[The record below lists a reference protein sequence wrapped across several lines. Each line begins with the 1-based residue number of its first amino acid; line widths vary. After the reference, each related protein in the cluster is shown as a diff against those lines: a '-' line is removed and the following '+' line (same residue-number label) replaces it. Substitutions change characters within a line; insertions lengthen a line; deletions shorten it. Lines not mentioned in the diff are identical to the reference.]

1 MAPYDSG
8 QEQAVE
14 PELDV
19 DTDEYSDLEQVQ
31 NILDDY
37 WAGTKDE
44 KRLHTVLCD
53 KAQDCYE
60 AMDRR
65 GFFQMMRL
73 SYAMYYGLGTA
84 GIGVESLETQCIQFE
99 GEDGELVMFRVNEFR
114 SLCDQIFNMTTKNRP
129 AFQAQAINSDAV
141 TLGQIEA
148 SDSIIKYYYEQVF
161 GERKEKEVVKCE
173 GLYGKGWTYL
183 EWDPDGGPD
192 IQIPVEAKESPLGPM
207 EQPPQVVKAGR
218 FLIQRLYPWQ
228 VICEPYRSEFEDHLW
243 RQVIDHRSKWE
254 MIARYPIFAKKI
266 REQAYVKSTWSS
278 FFPGYDQERGEDED
292 TVCVRVFLHVPC
304 AALPKGRKAIFV
316 GETMVFDDED
326 GLGIDTMPLI
336 DFMSCELDGTSFGIS
351 DLWNLIPI
359 QQVQDQ
365 LLSDMASIIEAHGRP
380 AIAVVKGSDLDIDAL
395 ANGAKV
401 VGINS
406 KDDLPV
412 IIQPPTVPEISIKLV
427 DLMRRLGQSLSG
439 LNAISRGEADAS
451 VKSGTHAAL
460 YHAIAVEAQAPRQAA
475 LDLHRERVTNVILQ
489 FLKKYA
495 KHPQLVAIAGEDERA
510 NLELFTAS
518 DIAHVHRVVIK
529 TANPMMRT
537 QAGRLQIAEMLRD
550 WPGMPLKDPQQVI
563 ELITSGIFKPLTQ
576 PAHVQSIRVRR
587 ENALLAA
594 APPVQEVPGE
604 PDPLTGMPAP
614 PTKTVPTVPVFAT
627 DDHSSHINGH
637 LEVLTSPD
645 TLDNPAKM
653 DAVFAHIME
662 HVTTWRDGDPGLAQL
677 LGHMPPPQMGMP
689 LDPNATSSGKK
700 GPSDQD
706 MSRVQADAAPP
717 QAKPSMDQ
725 TDDSRGAFGRVPQP
739 SEAPAMGG

>member
-1 MAPYDSG
+1 MTPYDS
-8 QEQAVE
+8 E
-14 PELDV
+14 PAAEESSLDEA
-19 DTDEYSDLEQVQ
+19 DYSGLPEVAE
-31 NILDDY
+31 ILSEY
-37 WAGTKDE
+37 WAAGNE
-44 KRLHTVLCD
+44 ERLYQVLCD
-53 KAQDCYE
+53 KEEDFYD
-60 AMDRR
+60 AMNRR

-73 SYAMYYGLGTA
+73 SYSMYYGFGTA
-84 GIGVESLETQCIQFE
+84 GVGVDNLETQCIQFE
-99 GEDGELVMFRVNEFR
+99 GEDGSLVMFSVNEYR
-114 SLCDQIFNMTTKNRP
+114 SLADQIFNMTTKNRP
-129 AFQAQAINSDAV
+129 AFQAQAINSDAI

-192 IQIPVEAKESPLGPM
+192 LEIPVPPVDSEMGPI
-207 EQPPQVVKAGR
+207 EQPPQIVKAGR
-218 FLIQRLYPWQ
+218 FVIQRFYPWQ
-228 VICEPYRSEFEDHLW
+228 VISEPYRSEHDDHLW
-243 RQVIDHRSKWE
+243 REVIDHRSRWE
-254 MIARYPIFAKKI
+254 MIARYPLFAKQI
-266 REQAYVKSTWSS
+266 REQEYAKSRWTS
-278 FFPGYDQERGEDED
+278 FFPGFDVERADDPD
-292 TVCVRVFLHVPC
+292 TICVRIFLHVPC

-316 GETMVFDDED
+316 GKTMVFDDPE
-326 GLGIDTMPLI
+326 GLGIDTLPLVE
-336 DFMSCELDGTSFGIS
+336 FMSCELDGTSFGIS
-351 DLWNLIPI
+351 DLWNLIPA
-359 QQVQDQ
+359 QQMQNQ
-365 LLSDMASIIEAHGRP
+365 LLSDMGSIIEAHGRP
-380 AIAVVKGSDLDIDAL
+380 ALAVIKGSDLDIDAL

-401 VGINS
+401 VGVNS
-406 KDDLPV
+406 REDVPIV
-412 IIQPPTVPEISIKLV
+412 IQPPTVPEISIKLV
-427 DLMRRLGQSLSG
+427 QMMRQLNQSLSG

-563 ELITSGIFKPLTQ
+563 ELVTSGIFKPLTQ
-576 PAHVQSIRVRR
+576 PTHVQMIRVRR
-587 ENALLAA
+587 ENALLSK
-594 APPVQEVPGE
+594 APPIEETPGE
-604 PDPLTGMPAP
+604 IDPMTGMQGP
-614 PTKTVPTVPVFAT
+614 PVRKVPTVPVFPT
-627 DDHSSHINGH
+627 DDHASHINGH

-653 DAVFAHIME
+653 DAAFAHIFE
-662 HVTTWRDGDPGLAQL
+662 HVETWRKGDPGLAQL
-677 LGHMPPPQMGMP
+677 MGLMPPPQMGMGM
-689 LDPNATSSGKK
+689 DPNTTSSGKD
-700 GPSDQD
+700 GPSDKD
-706 MSRVQADAAPP
+706 MDRVQKDAAPP
-717 QAKPSMDQ
+717 DAKPSMDQ

-739 SEAPAMGG
+739 AEAPAMAG

>member
-1 MAPYDSG
+1 MAPYDS
-8 QEQAVE
+8 EPVNESPVDVE
-14 PELDV
+14 ETADLADV
-19 DTDEYSDLEQVQ
+19 AE
-31 NILDDY
+31 ILSGY
-37 WAGTKDE
+37 WAASGEEHLYK
-44 KRLHTVLCD
+44 VLCD
-53 KAQDCYE
+53 KEQDYYE
-60 AMDRR
+60 ALNRR
-65 GFFQMMRL
+65 GFFQMYRL
-73 SYAMYYGLGTA
+73 AYAMYYGLGTA
-84 GIGVESLETQCIQFE
+84 GIGLDSLETQCIQFQ
-99 GEDGELVMFRVNEFR
+99 GADGELVMFSANEFR

-192 IQIPVEAKESPLGPM
+192 IQIPVEPKESPMGPM
-207 EQPPQVVKAGR
+207 EQPPEVVKAGR
-218 FLIQRLYPWQ
+218 FVISRHYPWN
-228 VICEPYRSEFEDHLW
+228 VISEAYRSEYEDHLW
-243 RQVIDHRSKWE
+243 REVIDHRSRWE
-254 MIARYPIFAKKI
+254 MIARYPLFAKQI
-266 REQAYVKSTWSS
+266 RDEEYGKSEWMS
-278 FFPGYDQERGEDED
+278 FFPGYDQERAEDED
-292 TVCVRVFLHVPC
+292 TICVRIFLHVPC
-304 AALPKGRKAIFV
+304 AALPKGRKAIYV
-316 GETMVFDDED
+316 GKTLVFDDPE
-326 GLGIDTMPLI
+326 GLGIDTLPLI

-351 DLWNLIPI
+351 DLWNLIPA
-359 QQVQDQ
+359 QQMENQ

-406 KDDLPV
+406 REDLPV
-412 IIQPPTVPEISIKLV
+412 IIQPPTVPEMSIKLV
-427 DLMRRLGQSLSG
+427 DLMRRLNQSMSG

-510 NLELFTAS
+510 NLELFTAG

-529 TANPMMRT
+529 TSNPMLRT

-550 WPGMPLKDPQQVI
+550 WPGMPLRQPQEIV
-563 ELITSGIFKPLTQ
+563 ELITAGTFKQLTN
-576 PAHVQSIRVRR
+576 PVHTQSIRVRR
-587 ENALLAA
+587 ENAILSK
-594 APPVQEVPGE
+594 APPVKEVPGE
-604 PDPLTGMPAP
+604 VDPMTGMPGP
-614 PTKTVPTVPVFAT
+614 STKTVPDCPVFMT
-627 DDHSSHINGH
+627 DDPAQHINGH

-645 TLDNPAKM
+645 TLQNPQKM

-662 HVTTWRDGDPGLAQL
+662 HVKIWREGDPGLAQL
-677 LGHMPPPQMGMP
+677 LGHAPPPQLGMGM
-689 LDPNATSSGKK
+689 DPNVTSSGKD
-700 GPSDQD
+700 GPSDDD
-706 MSRVQADAAPP
+706 MSRVQKDAAPP
-717 QAKPSMDQ
+717 DATDPMQKE
-725 TDDSRGAFGRVPQP
+725 DDSKGAFGRVPSP
-739 SEAPAMGG
+739 AEAPRMAG

>member
-1 MAPYDSG
+1 MPYDS
-8 QEQAVE
+8 ASE
-14 PELDV
+14 PELEESPVNPGD
-19 DTDEYSDLEQVQ
+19 YSDLSEVAE
-31 NILDDY
+31 ILSGY
-37 WAGTKDE
+37 WAGAEE
-44 KRLHTVLCD
+44 KRLYTVLCD
-53 KAQDCYE
+53 KEQDCYE
-60 AMDRR
+60 ATDRR
-65 GFFQMMRL
+65 NLFQMMRL
-73 SYAMYYGLGTA
+73 SYAMYYGLGTV
-84 GIGVESLETQCIQFE
+84 GIGIDSLETQCLQFD

-173 GLYGKGWTYL
+173 GLYGKAWTYL

-192 IQIPVEAKESPLGPM
+192 IEIPTAPQDSAMGPM
-207 EQPPQVVKAGR
+207 EMPPQVVKAGR
-218 FLIQRLYPWQ
+218 FVIQRLYPWQ
-228 VICEPYRSEFEDHLW
+228 VISEPYRSEFEDHLW
-243 RQVIDHRSKWE
+243 RVVIDHRSRWE
-254 MIARYPIFAKKI
+254 MIARYPLFAKQI
-266 REQAYVKSTWSS
+266 RDQEYAKNTWTS
-278 FFPGYDQERGEDED
+278 FFPGFDAERGDDED
-292 TVCVRVFLHVPC
+292 TICVRIFLHVPC

-316 GETMVFDDED
+316 GNTMVFDDPD
-326 GLGIDTMPLI
+326 GLGIDTMPLV
-336 DFMSCELDGTSFGIS
+336 DFMSCELDGTSFGFS
-351 DLWNLIPI
+351 DLWNLIPP
-359 QQVQDQ
+359 QQMQDQ

-380 AIAVVKGSDLDIDAL
+380 AIAIIKGSDLDIDAL

-406 KDDLPV
+406 PDDVPI

-510 NLELFTAS
+510 NLELFTAD
-518 DIAHVHRVVIK
+518 DIMHVHRVVIK

-563 ELITSGIFKPLTQ
+563 ELITSGVFKPLTQ
-576 PAHVQSIRVRR
+576 PTHVQSIRVRR
-587 ENALLAA
+587 ENALLAK
-594 APPVQEVPGE
+594 APPVQETPGE
-604 PDPLTGMPAP
+604 PDPMTGMPGMP
-614 PTKTVPTVPVFAT
+614 VKTVPTVPVFAT

-645 TLDNPAKM
+645 TLDNPQKM
-653 DAVFAHIME
+653 EAVFTHILD
-662 HVTTWRDGDPGLAQL
+662 HVKNWREGDPGLAQL
-677 LGHMPPPQMGMP
+677 LGHMPPPSAGMP
-689 LDPNATSSGKK
+689 PEDPNATSSGKK
-700 GPSDQD
+700 GPSDDD
-706 MSRVQADAAPP
+706 MERVQSDAAPP
-717 QAKPSMDQ
+717 DAKPSMDQ

-739 SEAPAMGG
+739 ADAPAMGG